1 MELSL
6 LWDKGWPVDSMHGG
20 SWKATL
26 IEETCT
32 VSMSAVTVGTFI
44 WGRKTVA
51 AWLVVEWG

>member
-1 MELSL
+1 M
-6 LWDKGWPVDSMHGG
+6 LWDKGWPVDSMRGG